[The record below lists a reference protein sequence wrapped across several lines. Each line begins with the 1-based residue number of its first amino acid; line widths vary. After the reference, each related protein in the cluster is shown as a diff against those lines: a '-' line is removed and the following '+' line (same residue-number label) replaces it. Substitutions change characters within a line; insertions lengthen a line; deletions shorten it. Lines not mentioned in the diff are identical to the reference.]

1 MALAMKNI
9 RVLLVDDHQLILELI
24 SESLEKRGGF
34 SVTCVSSLGEAT
46 QKVSEAGKFDII
58 MLDVV
63 LPEVIGLQE
72 VRNIVEL
79 NTGGYVVIFSGAATE
94 TFVQNC
100 LDVGVAGF
108 IPKTFTVD
116 ALSSALNFIATGQKF
131 VPANFFTYHG
141 GRIGK
146 DNYGIGEGEFEV
158 LKKLAEGLSNKDIT
172 NILSIPETT
181 VKMRVRAICHKL
193 GAENRT
199 QAVLIAQRHGLV

>member
-1 MALAMKNI
+1 MKNI
-9 RVLLVDDHQLILELI
+9 RVLLIDDHQLILELVA
-24 SESLEKRGGF
+24 ESLESRGGF
-34 SVTCVSSLGEAT
+34 SVTCVSSFDDAT
-46 QKVSEAGKFDII
+46 RKIADMGKFDII
-58 MLDVV
+58 MLDVI

-79 NTGGYVVIFSGAATE
+79 NSGGYVVIFSGAASE

-141 GRIGK
+141 GRVGK

>member
-1 MALAMKNI
+1 MKDIN
-9 RVLLVDDHQLILELI
+9 VLLVDDHHLILELI
-24 SESLEKRGGF
+24 SDCLESKNNF
-34 SVTCVSSLGEAT
+34 SVTCAT
-46 QKVSEAGKFDII
+46 TLDQAKQKISENGKFDIV

-63 LPEVIGLQE
+63 LSESIGLQE
-72 VRNIVEL
+72 VKSIVEL
-79 NTGGYVVIFSGAATE
+79 NADGYVVIFSGAVSE

-131 VPANFFTYHG
+131 VPANFFSHHG
-141 GRIGK
+141 GRVGK
-146 DNYGIGEGEFEV
+146 DSYGIGDGEFEV

-172 NILSIPETT
+172 NILGIPETT
-181 VKMRVRAICHKL
+181 VKMRVRSICHKL

-199 QAVLIAQRHGLV
+199 QAVLIAQRGGLV

>member
-1 MALAMKNI
+1 MKNI
-9 RVLLVDDHQLILELI
+9 SILLIDDHQLILELI
-24 SESLEKRGGF
+24 SNSLESTGRF
-34 SVTCVSSLGEAT
+34 SVTCATSLEQAN
-46 QKVSEAGKFDII
+46 QQISKKGKFDII

-63 LPEVIGLQE
+63 LPEALGLQE
-72 VRNIVEL
+72 VKSIVEL
-79 NTGGYVVIFSGAATE
+79 NSDGYVVIFSGAATE

-100 LDVGVAGF
+100 LDVGVSGF

-141 GRIGK
+141 GRVGK
-146 DNYGIGEGEFEV
+146 DSYGIGEGEFEV

-181 VKMRVRAICHKL
+181 VKMRVRSICQKL

-199 QAVLIAQRHGLV
+199 QAVLIAQRSGLV